1 MYVVAP
7 IFLVALFFSFPI
19 GSILLL
25 AALAG
30 SVATTTVLYLKYH
43 LGATELDIQ
52 TSQTRCPPYLFGI
65 FTGYL
70 IAKKLRR
77 NMKMHPV
84 LIIIGWALAT
94 AMALAAIFSLQP
106 HNANSRNW
114 SYFGRSVYQNLSRIG
129 WSIAICW
136 VVVANHLGWGGPIN
150 EFMSHPIWQPLG
162 RLSYSAYIVHYLT
175 IIWIEKIALST
186 LLPNH
191 DYKFM
196 IFYLATERV
205 DFRWSEHGKTADEE
219 SKEGELGLHFEVALS
234 NAFGAGRRGGIAEGM
249 ESRGPTPPPAGPL
262 RACMQKFR
270 LAILHLALITAT
282 ITYICIGALIFS
294 AIERPYEQSHRDYHL
309 QEIRNIEASFFL
321 NLFLSFCNFEDLND
335 STFATKW
342 TLGSALFFTTTVL
355 TSIGYGNLIPISPE
369 GQIFCMCYA
378 IFGIPLTLI
387 TIADIAKFLS
397 EVYTGEDPLA
407 EASTTRRLM
416 VLFALL
422 AYTGA
427 AAWAYTFYEST
438 WSFLDSFY
446 FCLISLLTV
455 GFGDLYPNGEM
466 GYMLVSILFIFLGL
480 VLTTLA
486 VEVMGAAC
494 IDRIHS
500 LGRGFPAKGLFRA
513 LRGMKD
519 QLAEYMSS
527 LRLSFFLCVSA
538 PSNSVFVAPP
548 LGGSPSFRRTL
559 LSYPSST
566 NPNRAPRGVPITSIQ
581 GQLAMANGTGMG
593 ISSSGG
599 EDPSRM
605 GLLPSSHNQMVRFV
619 LLHIVPRQYHPQPP
633 ATNATSPT
641 GVPTTAPSHHKCRL
655 IPLSIGPSGPLS
667 VSLQN
672 HQQQP
677 SDIIS
682 LDDPTIFLEY
692 LNSLDDGVRIVT
704 WGPEPIR
711 QIVIPLLVAQETA
724 IPEVLLRYCDISLIV
739 DSSILGINNNNNE
752 DLDAECRVIVQQLS
766 SACQVGIQLRA

>member
-1 MYVVAP
+1 MAP
-7 IFLVALFFSFPI
+7 TGSRLFS
-19 GSILLL
+19 G
-25 AALAG
+25 
-30 SVATTTVLYLKYH
+30 H
-43 LGATELDIQ
+43 LGAFSLSPIQ
-52 TSQTRCPPYLFGI
+52 LQHSQSALPLFPLQTI
-65 FTGYL
+65 P
-70 IAKKLRR
+70 R
-77 NMKMHPV
+77 
-84 LIIIGWALAT
+84 
-94 AMALAAIFSLQP
+94 LAASHSLPTMNQ
-106 HNANSRNW
+106 
-114 SYFGRSVYQNLSRIG
+114 
-129 WSIAICW
+129 
-136 VVVANHLGWGGPIN
+136 
-150 EFMSHPIWQPLG
+150 
-162 RLSYSAYIVHYLT
+162 
-175 IIWIEKIALST
+175 
-186 LLPNH
+186 
-191 DYKFM
+191 
-196 IFYLATERV
+196 
-205 DFRWSEHGKTADEE
+205 
-219 SKEGELGLHFEVALS
+219 VALS

-321 NLFLSFCNFEDLND
+321 NLFFCHFATSKNELLKVEPGTSNETLLELIDQLTYVSMRAFESGIKPSDLND

-519 QLAEYMSS
+519 QLAEY
-527 LRLSFFLCVSA
+527 
-538 PSNSVFVAPP
+538 
-548 LGGSPSFRRTL
+548 
-559 LSYPSST
+559 
-566 NPNRAPRGVPITSIQ
+566 

-593 ISSSGG
+593 ISNSSGG

-605 GLLPSSHNQMVRFV
+605 GLLLSSHTQHNQMVRFV

-667 VSLQN
+667 ASLPNPNQN

-677 SDIIS
+677 SDVIS